1 MDARQLMTSSFKLKS
16 VAPGLLESRKF
27 DISICMRNVG
37 IEKCKFGKMCKK
49 NILKAFNI
57 SK

>member
-1 MDARQLMTSSFKLKS
+1 MRQLMTSSFIMLKS
-16 VAPGLLESRKF
+16 VAPVLLESRKF
-27 DISICMRNVG
+27 DISICMRNVE